1 MNNSFRIIF
10 NKIVVIKVNIIKVY
24 SIKTDIITKNVTLS
38 ESVLTNTKEGVRAFG
53 NIFDKA
59 FKGLDIKQK
68 DTYNSTVDL
77 NNTIGTSIEKMEN
90 CYGIIF
96 IMKNSIGF

>member
-1 MNNSFRIIF
+1 MDLKRITDNKHFWRKIKPFLTDKVTTHSKTVNDKIF
-10 NKIVVIKVNIIKVY
+10 VEY
-24 SIKTDIITKNVTLS
+24 
-38 ESVLTNTKEGVRAFG
+38 KEGVRAFG

-96 IMKNSIGF
+96 IMKNSIGFWLL